1 MQTLSLAMEASPD
14 EGKAL
19 PNPFRSFPEFGINF
33 RRGQVSLV
41 AAASG
46 GGKSALATHIAVH
59 SNPKIPTLYCSADT
73 DKVTLGTRIA
83 ASVLNQSV
91 VSVESS
97 IRRGDESTRKTLTD
111 HTDHIWFYWDSAP
124 SEQDIEDELEAYA
137 LVTGA
142 WPHLIVLDNLIN
154 IDSGGSDVGHVQK
167 DAVMHWAQQLAN
179 LTNAHIMVLHHVTGA
194 YEDGLQ
200 PIPKSGLLD
209 KVAKRPRLVLTLYR
223 LPEDPD
229 HLLGVRV
236 VKNSS
241 GRMDP
246 SGNYGPDIA
255 VMFEKAW
262 MKG

>member
-19 PNPFRSFPEFGINF
+19 PSPFKSFPEFGINF
-33 RRGQVSLV
+33 RRGQVSLI

-83 ASVLNQSV
+83 ASILNKSV
-91 VSVESS
+91 VSVESA
-97 IRRGDESTRKTLTD
+97 IRRGDDETRQTVKNNLS
-111 HTDHIWFYWDSAP
+111 HVWFYWDSAP
-124 SEQDIEDELEAYA
+124 SLQDIEDELEAYA

-142 WPHLIVLDNLIN
+142 WPHLIVIDNLIN
-154 IDSGGSDVGHVQK
+154 IDSEGEAGHVQK
-167 DAVMHWAQQLAN
+167 DACMHYLQQLAN
-179 LTNAHIMVLHHVTGA
+179 LTNAHVMVLHHVTGA

-223 LPEDPD
+223 LPEDPE

-246 SGNYGPDIA
+246 SGNYGPNLG
-255 VMFEKAW
+255 VQFERAY
-262 MKG
+262 MVG